1 MCQLRACTHEY
12 LIREVRASCFDRNT
26 RESNFKATGN
36 RSVPA
41 IDFEPMQGHWNK
53 FLLQN
58 KLNLP
63 RNSIKEYSYVLRF
76 YHLIP

>member
-41 IDFEPMQGHWNK
+41 IDFEPMQGHGNK
-53 FLLQN
+53 FLL
-58 KLNLP
+58 
-63 RNSIKEYSYVLRF
+63 
-76 YHLIP
+76 